1 MKGRQA
7 GRIRDKLLVLEN
19 FNLLFGKKMELFF
32 IFFFLIVYSFKRF
45 WFTLSNKYIFII
57 LILIFYF
64 SFVY

>member
-32 IFFFLIVYSFKRF
+32 IIFFF
-45 WFTLSNKYIFII
+45 
-57 LILIFYF
+57 
-64 SFVY
+64 